1 MEFGVASLG
10 DLQTECVIVVAIGG
24 QMTDAP
30 LQERAAAG
38 NRLRRETSP
47 YLLQHRDNPVNWW
60 AWGPEALAEAKRT
73 GKPILLSVGYAAC
86 HWCHVMA
93 HESFEDD
100 ETARVMNDL
109 FVNIKVDREERPDV
123 DAIYMAALHELG
135 EQGGWPLTM
144 FLTSDAEPFWGGT
157 YFPKE
162 SRYGRPAF
170 LHVLKEIARVY
181 RDEQGKVRQNADTLK
196 DRLAPKLDESD
207 PDAIPGDAALA
218 DLARRLLQLVDPT
231 HGGMRGAPKFPQVQ
245 FFNFLWRAGLR
256 YRLPNPLEAVELTLT
271 HIAQGGIYD
280 HLGGGFARYS
290 VDERWLVPHFEKMLY
305 DNALLLELMTEVWRE
320 TKSPLLAMRASETV
334 DWLLREMVTEEGG
347 FASSLDADSEGE
359 EGKFY
364 VWSLA
369 QIEEVLGPDDAKIFA
384 EIYDVTPEGNFEGH
398 NILNRI
404 NNLQLRD
411 ATTEARLTLMREKL
425 LARRAARVRP
435 GFDDK
440 VLADWNGLM
449 IAALAKAADA
459 FDRPDWLAAA
469 ERAFAFV
476 STRMTS
482 GVRLLHSYRAGEA
495 KAPATATDYANMIK
509 AALALASVTGNVD
522 DLNRARAWTQVLDH
536 HYWAEGHGGYFLA
549 ADDTGDLIVRTI
561 NALDDATPNA
571 NGTMVS
577 NLMQL
582 YLWTG
587 EERYR
592 DRAEGIVRGFSG
604 DLSRNVFA
612 HTGLL
617 TGALDLLAPAQIV
630 IVVPEGGD
638 ARELRRALANVSLP
652 SAVVQEIS
660 ETLASRGTLPESSPA
675 HGKTPIGGKPTA
687 YVCIGPQCSMP
698 VTEPA
703 ALVEAVKEARQLRV
717 T

>member
-1 MEFGVASLG
+1 
-10 DLQTECVIVVAIGG
+10 
-24 QMTDAP
+24 MTDAP
-30 LQERAAAG
+30 LQERAGAA
-38 NRLRRETSP
+38 NRLGRETSP
-47 YLLQHRDNPVNWW
+47 YLLQHRDNPVHWW

-100 ETARVMNDL
+100 ETAAVMNDL

-157 YFPKE
+157 YFPKDA
-162 SRYGRPAF
+162 RYGRPAF
-170 LHVLKEIARVY
+170 VNVLKEIARVY
-181 RDEQGKVRQNADTLK
+181 RDEQGKVRQNADALR
-196 DRLAPKLDESD
+196 DRLTPKFDGGAD
-207 PDAIPGDAALA
+207 AGADAIPGDAALA
-218 DLARRLLQLVDPT
+218 DLTRRLLQLVDPT
-231 HGGMRGAPKFPQVQ
+231 NGGIRGAPKFPQTL

-256 YRLPNPLEAVELTLT
+256 YGLPNPIQAVELTLT

-320 TKSPLLAMRASETV
+320 TKSPLLAMRVRETV

-364 VWSLA
+364 VWSFA
-369 QIEEVLGPDDAKIFA
+369 EIEEVLGPDTSVQDARLFA
-384 EIYDVTPEGNFEGH
+384 EVYDVTAEGNFEGR

-404 NNLQLRD
+404 NTLELRD
-411 ATTEARLTLMREKL
+411 EGTEARLTLMREKL
-425 LARRAARVRP
+425 LARRAHRIRP

-440 VLADWNGLM
+440 VLADWNGLA

-459 FDRPDWLAAA
+459 FDRPDWLTAA

-476 STRMTS
+476 STRMIS

-509 AALALASVTGNVD
+509 AALALASVTSNVD
-522 DLNRARAWTQVLDH
+522 YLNRARAWTQVLDH
-536 HYWAEGHGGYFLA
+536 HYWAEGHGGYYLA

-571 NGTMVS
+571 NGIMVS
-577 NLMQL
+577 NLMAL

-592 DRAEGIVRGFSG
+592 DRTEEIVRGFGG
-604 DLSRNVFA
+604 DVSRNVFS

-617 TGALDLLAPAQIV
+617 TGALDLLAPAHIV
-630 IVVPEGGD
+630 IVVPEGGE
-638 ARELRRALANVSLP
+638 ARALRRALADVSLP
-652 SAVVQEIS
+652 GAVVQEVREGDSI
-660 ETLASRGTLPESSPA
+660 AASSPA
-675 HGKTPIGGKPTA
+675 HGKTAIGGKPTA

-698 VTEPA
+698 VTDPA
-703 ALVEAVKEARQLRV
+703 ALVETVRDAQQLRV

>member
-1 MEFGVASLG
+1 
-10 DLQTECVIVVAIGG
+10 
-24 QMTDAP
+24 MTDAP
-30 LQERAAAG
+30 VEERASEG
-38 NRLRRETSP
+38 NRLGRETSP
-47 YLLQHRDNPVNWW
+47 YLLQHQENPVHWW

-100 ETARVMNDL
+100 ETAAVMNDL

-157 YFPKE
+157 YFPKD

-170 LHVLKEIARVY
+170 THVLKEIARIY
-181 RDEQGKVRQNADTLK
+181 RDEPDKVRQNATALK
-196 DRLAPKLDESD
+196 QALAPKFEPG
-207 PDAIPGDAALA
+207 PDAIPGDAALD
-218 DLARRLLQLVDPT
+218 DLARRLLQLIDPT
-231 HGGMRGAPKFPQVQ
+231 HGGIRGAPKFPQPQ
-245 FFNFLWRAGLR
+245 FLNFLWRAGLR
-256 YRLPNPLEAVELTLT
+256 YGQPDLIEAVTHTLT

-305 DNALLLELMTEVWRE
+305 DNALLIELMTEAWRE
-320 TKSPLLAMRASETV
+320 TGDPLFALRIRETI
-334 DWLLREMVTEEGG
+334 DWLMREMVTEGGG

-369 QIEEVLGPDDAKIFA
+369 EIEEVLGADDAKIFA
-384 EIYDVTPEGNFEGH
+384 KLYDVTGEGNFEGH
-398 NILNRI
+398 IILNR
-404 NNLQLRD
+404 NNTLEIAD
-411 ATTEARLTLMREKL
+411 AEIETPLPALREKL
-425 LARRAARVRP
+425 LARRGRRIRP

-440 VLADWNGLM
+440 VLADWNGLT
-449 IAALAKAADA
+449 IAALAKAADV
-459 FDRPDWLAAA
+459 FVRVDWLEAA
-469 ERAFAFV
+469 ERAFDFV
-476 STRMTS
+476 CTRMTS
-482 GVRLLHSYRAGEA
+482 NGRLLHSYRAGEA

-509 AALALASVTGNVD
+509 AALALASVTGNPEYIA
-522 DLNRARAWTQVLDH
+522 RAREWVGVLDK

-592 DRAEGIVRGFSG
+592 DRAEKIVKGFG
-604 DLSRNVFA
+604 NALGKNVFS

-617 TGALDLLAPAQIV
+617 TGVIDLLAPAHIV

-638 ARELRRALANVSLP
+638 ATALRRALADVSLP
-652 SAVVQEIS
+652 NAVVQELRARDS
-660 ETLASRGTLPESSPA
+660 VAANSPA
-675 HGKTPIGGKPTA
+675 HGKKAIDGKPTA
-687 YVCIGPQCSMP
+687 YVCIGPQCSAP
-698 VTEPA
+698 VTDAA
-703 ALVEAVKEARQLRV
+703 ALVEAVREGRQGRV
-717 T
+717 

>member
-1 MEFGVASLG
+1 
-10 DLQTECVIVVAIGG
+10 
-24 QMTDAP
+24 MTDAP

-38 NRLRRETSP
+38 NRLGRETSP
-47 YLLQHRDNPVNWW
+47 YLLQHQENPVNWW

-93 HESFEDD
+93 HESFEDE
-100 ETARVMNDL
+100 ETAAVMNDL

-157 YFPKE
+157 YFPKDA
-162 SRYGRPAF
+162 RYGRPAF
-170 LHVLKEIARVY
+170 TQVLKEIARIY
-181 RDEQGKVRQNADTLK
+181 RDEQGKVRQNADALK
-196 DRLAPKLDESD
+196 DRLAPKFEEGG

-256 YRLPNPLEAVELTLT
+256 YGLPNPLEAVGLTLT

-305 DNALLLELMTEVWRE
+305 DNALLLELMTEAWRE
-320 TKSPLLAMRASETV
+320 TKSPLLAIRASETV

-369 QIEEVLGPDDAKIFA
+369 EIEEVLGADARLFA
-384 EIYDVTPEGNFEGH
+384 EIYEVTPEGNFEGH
-398 NILNRI
+398 TILNRI
-404 NNLQLRD
+404 NGLDLRD
-411 ATTEARLTLMREKL
+411 PATEARLTLMREKL
-425 LARRAARVRP
+425 LARRASRIRP

-440 VLADWNGLM
+440 VLADWNGLT

-482 GVRLLHSYRAGEA
+482 GVRLKHSYRAGEA

-522 DLNRARAWTQVLDH
+522 YLNRARAWTELLDH

-549 ADDTGDLIVRTI
+549 ADDTDDLIVRTI

-582 YLWTG
+582 FSWTG

-592 DRAEGIVRGFSG
+592 DRAEAIVRGFSG
-604 DLSRNVFA
+604 DLPRNVFA

-638 ARELRRALANVSLP
+638 PHELRRALAGVSLP
-652 SAVVQEIS
+652 DAVVQEVREGDS
-660 ETLASRGTLPESSPA
+660 VPTNSPA
-675 HGKTPIGGKPTA
+675 HGKTAIGGKPTA

-698 VTEPA
+698 VIDPA
-703 ALVEAVKEARQLRV
+703 ALVKTVKEARGGLGFD
-717 T
+717 